1 MSVLNEAIDLNSTDA
16 HALEL
21 KGIVSY
27 ELGHFKEAVVSLD
40 KALELGGPSYS
51 SYYAL
56 ENKGLALY
64 QLGDYT
70 DALSALDRALRLN
83 SGDTTAIY
91 NKALVLA
98 TLGFHTHNIGDLNA
112 ALDNLNKALRI
123 NPNYGD
129 AWSIQTLLTQLLM
142 PSAQTDRGR

>member
-1 MSVLNEAIDLNSTDA
+1 VQ
-16 HALEL
+16 
-21 KGIVSY
+21 Y
-27 ELGHFKEAVVSLD
+27 ELGHFREALTNFN
-40 KALELGGPSYS
+40 KALELDPY

-70 DALSALDRALRLN
+70 DALSALDRALVLH
-83 SGDTTAIY
+83 SGDMTALF

-98 TLGFHTHNIGDLNA
+98 TLGFHTHNVEDLTA

-129 AWSIQTLLTQLLM
+129 ALSLKTLLTQLLK
-142 PSAQTDRGR
+142 PP